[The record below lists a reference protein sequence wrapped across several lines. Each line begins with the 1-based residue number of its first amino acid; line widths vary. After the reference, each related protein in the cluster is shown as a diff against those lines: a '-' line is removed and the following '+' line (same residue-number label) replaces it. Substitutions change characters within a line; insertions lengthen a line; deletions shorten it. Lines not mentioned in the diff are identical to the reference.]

1 MSQSVFRRDKLT
13 VKSSEPLLQARF
25 DEVLDQ
31 SRGRLS
37 RIARTYAGRESDD
50 LLQEILLQIWR
61 ALPGFA
67 GRSSLGTWCYRIAI
81 NTAISWKRK
90 ASRKRLERASSD
102 LDRHAGSVDAG
113 ANEAGLL
120 KRFLATLGE
129 VDQVILLMHL
139 ENVEH
144 SEIGAALGVTDGAL
158 RTRMSRLRQ
167 KLATWDAPLQD
178 DVRTTPVREAAD
190 G

>member
-1 MSQSVFRRDKLT
+1 MTRSDAAQHT
-13 VKSSEPLLQARF
+13 RF

-31 SRGRLS
+31 YRGRLS
-37 RIARTYAGRESDD
+37 LIAHTYGGQESDD
-50 LLQEILLQIWR
+50 LLQEILLQVWR
-61 ALPGFA
+61 ALPGFE

-90 ASRKRLERASSD
+90 ASRKQIERASSV
-102 LDRHAGSVDAG
+102 LDQLPASVDAG
-113 ANEAGLL
+113 ANETGLL

-129 VDQVILLMHL
+129 VDQTILLMHL

-144 SEIGAALGVTDGAL
+144 SEIAAALGVSEGAI

-167 KLATWDAPLQD
+167 KLANWEAPLQHD
-178 DVRTTPVREAAD
+178 ETRMTPAKEAAD

>member
-1 MSQSVFRRDKLT
+1 VTRDAAAQQT
-13 VKSSEPLLQARF
+13 RF
-25 DEVLDQ
+25 DEVLAQ
-31 SRGRLS
+31 YRGRLS
-37 RIARTYAGRESDD
+37 RIAITYAGQESDD

-67 GRSSLGTWCYRIAI
+67 DRSSIGTWCYRIAI

-90 ASRKRLERASSD
+90 ASRKRLERASGD
-102 LDRHAGSVDAG
+102 LDQHPASVDAG

-129 VDQVILLMHL
+129 VDQTILLMHL

-144 SEIGAALGVTDGAL
+144 SEIAAALGVSEGAI

-167 KLATWDAPLQD
+167 KLANWEAPLQHD
-178 DVRTTPVREAAD
+178 ETRTTPSKEAAH

>member
-1 MSQSVFRRDKLT
+1 VTRDADAR
-13 VKSSEPLLQARF
+13 QARF

-31 SRGRLS
+31 YRGRLS
-37 RIARTYAGRESDD
+37 RIALTYAGQESDD
-50 LLQEILLQIWR
+50 LLQEILLQVWR

-67 GRSSLGTWCYRIAI
+67 DRSSIGTWCYRIAI

-90 ASRKRLERASSD
+90 AARKQVERASSD
-102 LDRHAGSVDAG
+102 LDRLPASVDTG

-129 VDQVILLMHL
+129 VDQTILLMHL
-139 ENVEH
+139 ENVDH
-144 SEIGAALGVTDGAL
+144 SEIAAALGVSDGAI

-167 KLATWDAPLQD
+167 KLATWEAPLHHD
-178 DVRTTPVREAAD
+178 EARTTPAREDAD

>member
-1 MSQSVFRRDKLT
+1 M
-13 VKSSEPLLQARF
+13 
-25 DEVLDQ
+25 
-31 SRGRLS
+31 S
-37 RIARTYAGRESDD
+37 RIALTYGGREADD

-67 GRSSLGTWCYRIAI
+67 ERSSIGTWCYRIAI

-90 ASRKRLERASSD
+90 SSRKLLEHASSA
-102 LDRHAGSVDAG
+102 LDQLPASDGAG

-120 KRFLATLGE
+120 KRFLESLGE
-129 VDQVILLMHL
+129 VDQAVLLMHL

-144 SEIGAALGVTDGAL
+144 SEIASALGVREGAI

-167 KLATWDAPLQD
+167 KLATWEVPFDREATAK
-178 DVRTTPVREAAD
+178 VEANCTAPVREAAD